1 MNCFGAL
8 EGVVGFAPGVN
19 VTWTP
24 VVGVRVG
31 PGESVTPTVE
41 SVVLD
46 ESDTLEEGRR
56 EETEDVEEIGT
67 ASLDAEIIALFLEMR
82 ALSCMFT

>member
-1 MNCFGAL
+1 M
-8 EGVVGFAPGVN
+8 
-19 VTWTP
+19 
-24 VVGVRVG
+24 GVRVG

-56 EETEDVEEIGT
+56 EETEDVEEVGT
-67 ASLDAEIIALFLEMR
+67 ASLDAEIVALFL
-82 ALSCMFT
+82 